1 MSTVFEYRGLGMA
14 DWRDVV
20 DAFAIPEPCRPLTI
34 RELTPTN
41 KVEQVTDALGLT
53 AVATDT
59 LIHDFEGR
67 SFRVRRPFVE
77 KLSRFANHAAYA
89 GWIASTMQQPLEVW
103 EHADPRSADPR
114 ARRHYFAAYVGPSG
128 ATTHLVVAAI
138 GEVLLNGF
146 RIDNVATAN
155 EKRFG
160 TLLYVGYEPV
170 YPPLPKAKGAPFPVA
185 PLPA

>member
-1 MSTVFEYRGLGMA
+1 MA

-20 DAFAIPEPCRPLTI
+20 DAFAIPEPCRPFTV
-34 RELTPTN
+34 RELTPTDTVAR
-41 KVEQVTDALGLT
+41 VERALGLA
-53 AVATDT
+53 AVAAGNV
-59 LIHDFEGR
+59 LRDFEGR

-77 KLSRFANHAAYA
+77 KLARYANHAAYA
-89 GWIASTMQQPLEVW
+89 GWIATTMQQPLEVW
-103 EHADPRSADPR
+103 EHPDPRSADRRP
-114 ARRHYFAAYVGPSG
+114 RRHYFAAYVGPSG

-138 GEVLLNGF
+138 GDVLLNSF
-146 RIDNVATAN
+146 RIDNVTAAN

-160 TLLYVGYEPV
+160 RLLYVGYEPV